1 MSEPLPDPR
10 PKKPGMRLPVS
21 RQRLVEFAVIVL
33 GVLVALGLENLI
45 QEARFRADARDLE
58 RAFIS
63 DVSSAVFFSLERQA
77 ITPCLVRR
85 LRVLSERVG
94 TATGELEPVEPSTNG
109 FNYAT
114 PQVYRS
120 PSRVWVTASFD
131 RALGSEAFKRIPA
144 ARIDEYAGL
153 FAQITKQQERNDA
166 EFLAAMG
173 LAPLA
178 YGQPDMNAEVRADML
193 QQIANLDRHQALIA
207 TASEQIVEAALSLEL
222 IGEDVR
228 QWLVEDDEAA
238 FQEYRSRITAAYGD
252 CANFT
257 AMERLLTPE
266 AS

>member
-1 MSEPLPDPR
+1 MSEPSPDPR
-10 PKKPGMRLPVS
+10 PKPRNRLPVS
-21 RQRLVEFAVIVL
+21 RQRLVEFAVVVL

-58 RAFIS
+58 RAFVS
-63 DVSSAVFFSLERQA
+63 DVSSAVFFSLERQV
-77 ITPCLVRR
+77 ITPCLTQR
-85 LRVLSERVG
+85 LRGLSARVEA
-94 TATGELEPVEPSTNG
+94 ATGDLEPVEPSTSG

-144 ARIDEYAGL
+144 ERIDQYAGL
-153 FAQITKQQERNDA
+153 FAQIRKQQELNDA

-178 YGQPDMNAEVRADML
+178 YSQPEMGSEVRADAL
-193 QQIANLDRHQALIA
+193 QQISNLDRHQALIA
-207 TASEQIVEAALSLEL
+207 TASEQIVEAALALEL
-222 IGEDVR
+222 IGKDVR
-228 QWLVEDDEAA
+228 GWLLEDDAAA
-238 FQEYRSRITAAYGD
+238 FEEYRSQIRAAYGD
-252 CANFT
+252 CVDFT
-257 AMERLLTPE
+257 PMERLLTPD